1 MSKAE
6 LSLERDVYPSMQE
19 WGHHDDAP
27 NLVKNHNLAL
37 LEYLDRQQ
45 YKSYKIYSV
54 SFIVAVCLIRVAG
67 ILF

>member
-1 MSKAE
+1 MNVLYIS
-6 LSLERDVYPSMQE
+6 SMQAL
-19 WGHHDDAP
+19 GLYDDAP
-27 NLVKNHNLAL
+27 NLVNNHKLAL
-37 LEYLDRQQ
+37 LEYLDRRQ